1 MPKPIPI
8 TSSLKRVYI
17 LHLLPLEYYPPI
29 TNLLN
34 ILSKD
39 KQVKTAVFSTKNNK
53 SRPRFQTK
61 NIQISRT
68 YYPGYQKNIILKFWS
83 FLTYVFLPLWQLIVF
98 KPHVLIY
105 YEPHSALPAYL
116 YKRLF
121 NPEVKLFIHHHEY
134 YAPEEFQGSS
144 MRSVRF
150 FHRLETTFL
159 YKKAAWISQT
169 NTHRLD
175 FFSKDYPYIPKATLF
190 TLANYPPISWAKS
203 LKKNSKI
210 EGPIKLLYLG
220 ALSFENTYI
229 REIVTFVRN
238 NPKTLKLDI
247 FSYNMH
253 ADVLSWLQSEK
264 IENITLNAFG
274 IPYDQ
279 IPKMA
284 SSYDVGL
291 VLYNGHNINYQYN
304 APNKLFE
311 YLVCGLDVWV
321 PKKLTGC
328 KPYLNSQSRPF
339 VLDINFNNLS
349 MAYFNSIIEEN
360 SVGDSF
366 IQYNA
371 ENEAIKLLKQ
381 IKCC

>member
-175 FFSKDYPYIPKATLF
+175 FFSKDYPYIPKSTLF
-190 TLANYPPISWAKS
+190 TLANYPPISWAES

-253 ADVLSWLQSEK
+253 TDVLSWLQSEK

-291 VLYNGHNINYQYN
+291 VLYNGHNINYRYN

-339 VLDINFNNLS
+339 VLDINYNNLS

>member
-121 NPEVKLFIHHHEY
+121 NPGVKLFIHHHEY

-169 NTHRLD
+169 NAHRLD

-253 ADVLSWLQSEK
+253 TDVISWLQSEN

-284 SSYDVGL
+284 SSYHVGL
-291 VLYNGHNINYQYN
+291 VLYKGHNINSQYS

-339 VLDINFNNLS
+339 VLDINYNNLS

>member
-1 MPKPIPI
+1 MPKPIPKNN
-8 TSSLKRVYI
+8 SLKRVYI

-39 KQVKTAVFSTKNNK
+39 KLVKTAVFSTKNNK
-53 SRPRFQTK
+53 YRPRFQTK

-68 YYPGYQKNIILKFWS
+68 NYPGYQKNIILKFWS
-83 FLTYVFLPLWQLIVF
+83 FFTYVFLPLWQIIVF
-98 KPHVLIY
+98 KPHVLMY
-105 YEPHSALPAYL
+105 YEPHSALPAYI
-116 YKRLF
+116 YKRFF
-121 NPEVKLFIHHHEY
+121 NPRVKLFIHHHEY
-134 YAPEEFQGSS
+134 YAPEEFQGPA

-150 FHRLETTFL
+150 FHKLETTFL

-169 NTHRLD
+169 NSYRLD
-175 FFSKDYPYIPKATLF
+175 FFSKDYPYVPKSTLF
-190 TLANYPPISWAKS
+190 SLANYPPLSWAKS
-203 LKKNSKI
+203 LKKRSKI
-210 EGPIKLLYLG
+210 KGPIKLLYIG

-238 NPKTLKLDI
+238 NPNSIKLDI

-253 ADVLSWLQSEK
+253 NDVLSWLQSES
-264 IENITLNAFG
+264 IENISLNAFG

-279 IPKMA
+279 IPKIA
-284 SSYDVGL
+284 SSYDIGL
-291 VLYNGHNINYQYN
+291 VLYKGHNINYQYN

-321 PKKLTGC
+321 PKELLGC
-328 KPYLNSQSRPF
+328 KAYLNSQTRPF
-339 VLDINFNNLS
+339 VLDVNYNNLS
-349 MAYFNSIIEEN
+349 MANFNSIKEEN
-360 SVGDSF
+360 SVGDSL

-371 ENEAIKLLKQ
+371 EDEAIKLLQQ
-381 IKCC
+381 IKS

>member
-1 MPKPIPI
+1 MPKPIPKN
-8 TSSLKRVYI
+8 SSLKRVYI
-17 LHLLPLEYYPPI
+17 IHLLPLEYYPPI

-39 KQVKTAVFSTKNNK
+39 KLVKTAVFSTKNNK
-53 SRPRFQTK
+53 YRPRFQTK

-68 YYPGYQKNIILKFWS
+68 NYPGYQKNIILKFWS
-83 FLTYVFLPLWQLIVF
+83 FFTYVFLPLWQIIVF
-98 KPHVLIY
+98 KPHVLMY

-116 YKRLF
+116 YKRFF
-121 NPEVKLFIHHHEY
+121 NPRVKLFIHHHEY
-134 YAPEEFQGSS
+134 YAPEEFQGPA

-150 FHRLETTFL
+150 FHKLETTFL

-169 NTHRLD
+169 NSYRLD
-175 FFSKDYPYIPKATLF
+175 FFSKDYPYVPKSTLF
-190 TLANYPPISWAKS
+190 SLANYPPLSWAKS
-203 LKKNSKI
+203 LKKRSKI
-210 EGPIKLLYLG
+210 KGPIKLLYIG

-238 NPKTLKLDI
+238 NPNSIKLDI

-253 ADVLSWLQSEK
+253 NDVLSWLQSES
-264 IENITLNAFG
+264 IENISLNAFG

-279 IPKMA
+279 IPKIA
-284 SSYDVGL
+284 SSYDIGL
-291 VLYNGHNINYQYN
+291 VLYKGHNINYQYN

-321 PKKLTGC
+321 PKELLGC
-328 KPYLNSQSRPF
+328 KAYLNSQTRPF
-339 VLDINFNNLS
+339 VLDVNYNNLS
-349 MAYFNSIIEEN
+349 MANFNSIKEEN
-360 SVGDSF
+360 SFGDSL

-371 ENEAIKLLKQ
+371 EDEAIKLLQQ
-381 IKCC
+381 IKS

>member
-1 MPKPIPI
+1 MTKPIPKN
-8 TSSLKRVYI
+8 SSLKRVYI
-17 LHLLPLEYYPPI
+17 IHLLPLEYYPPI

-39 KQVKTAVFSTKNNK
+39 KLVKTAVFSTKNNK
-53 SRPRFQTK
+53 YRPRFQTK

-68 YYPGYQKNIILKFWS
+68 NYPGYQKNIILKFWS
-83 FLTYVFLPLWQLIVF
+83 FFTYVFLPLWQIIVF
-98 KPHVLIY
+98 KPHVLMY

-116 YKRLF
+116 YKRFF
-121 NPEVKLFIHHHEY
+121 NPRVKLFIHHHEY
-134 YAPEEFQGSS
+134 YAPEEFQDPA
-144 MRSVRF
+144 MRFVRF
-150 FHRLETTFL
+150 FHKLETTFL

-169 NTHRLD
+169 NSYRLD
-175 FFSKDYPYIPKATLF
+175 FFSKDYPYVPKSTLF
-190 TLANYPPISWAKS
+190 SLANYPPLSWAKS
-203 LKKNSKI
+203 LKKRSKI
-210 EGPIKLLYLG
+210 KGPIKLLYIG

-238 NPKTLKLDI
+238 NPNSIKFDV

-253 ADVLSWLQSEK
+253 NDVLSWLQSES
-264 IENITLNAFG
+264 IENISLNAFG

-291 VLYNGHNINYQYN
+291 VLYKGHNINYQYN

-321 PKKLTGC
+321 PKELLGC
-328 KPYLNSQSRPF
+328 KAYLNSQTRPF
-339 VLDINFNNLS
+339 VLDVNYNNLS
-349 MAYFNSIIEEN
+349 MANFNSIIEEN
-360 SVGDSF
+360 SVGDNF

-371 ENEAIKLLKQ
+371 EDEAIKLLQQ
-381 IKCC
+381 IKS

>member
-169 NTHRLD
+169 NAHRLD

-291 VLYNGHNINYQYN
+291 VLYRGHNINSQYS

-339 VLDINFNNLS
+339 VLDINYNNLS

-381 IKCC
+381 MKCC